1 MTNYHIK
8 GGRIID
14 PANKRDETGDLW
26 IVDGKI
32 RLTPPPS
39 NGSANGM
46 KTLDA
51 RGKAVTPGLIDMH
64 VHLREPGREDKET
77 IATGT
82 RAAAAGGFTSVVP
95 MPNTSPVIDSQ
106 TGIKFI
112 LSRSQTDA
120 AVNVFP
126 TAAVTKGQQ
135 GQEITEFGDLIA
147 AGAVAFTDDGRPV
160 MNNDIMRRA
169 LEYSSMFNVPVLDH
183 CEDLN
188 LAEGGVM
195 REGKVSVQLGLRGWP
210 SVAESIQVARDA
222 DLAAFTGGRIHIC
235 HVSAASS
242 VDSIRRAKERG
253 VKISG
258 EVTPHHL
265 ALTDEAVKK
274 YDTHAKC
281 NPPLAAEED
290 RQALIEGLL
299 DGTLEVISTDH
310 APHTSIEKDLMFP
323 DAPNGLIG
331 METAFGVLN
340 MILVRSGL
348 LSLPKMIEKMTVNP
362 ARILNLKKGTLG
374 EGADGDVTILDP
386 EARWVVDVNQFSSKS
401 RNCPWDGAELI
412 GRNWATLVG
421 GKLVYHNGEMLV

>member
-1 MTNYHIK
+1 MKNLHIK
-8 GGRIID
+8 NGRIID
-14 PANKRDETGDLW
+14 PANSRDGIGEIWVIG
-26 IVDGKI
+26 GKI
-32 RLTPPPS
+32 SLKPP
-39 NGSANGM
+39 ANGAE
-46 KTLDA
+46 TEAIDA
-51 RGKAVTPGLIDMH
+51 NGKVVVPGLIDMH

-95 MPNTSPVIDSQ
+95 MPNTTPVIDSQ

-126 TAAVTKGQQ
+126 TAAVTKGQL
-135 GQEITEFGDLIA
+135 GQEITEFGDLVA

-169 LEYSSMFNVPVLDH
+169 LEYASMFNVPVLDH

-195 REGKVSVQLGLRGWP
+195 REGKVSVRLGLRGWP
-210 SVAESIQVARDA
+210 SIAESIQVARDA
-222 DLAAFTGGRIHIC
+222 ELAAFTGGRIHIC
-235 HVSAASS
+235 HVSAAAS

-265 ALTDEAVKK
+265 ALTEEAVAN

-281 NPPLAAEED
+281 NPPLASEED
-290 RQALIEGLL
+290 RQAVTTGLL
-299 DGTLEVISTDH
+299 DGTIEVISTDH
-310 APHTSIEKDLMFP
+310 APHTEIEKDLMFP

-340 MILVRSGL
+340 MTLVRSGL
-348 LSLPKMIEKMTVNP
+348 LPLAKMIEKMTINP
-362 ARILNLKKGTLG
+362 ARILNLKKGTLSD
-374 EGADGDVTILDP
+374 GADADVTILDP
-386 EARWVVDVNQFSSKS
+386 EAKWTVEAKAFNGKS
-401 RNCPWDGAELI
+401 RNCPWEGKELI
-412 GRNWATLVG
+412 GKNWMTVVG
-421 GKLVYHNGEMLV
+421 GKIVYRDGRVTV